1 MSNAATAL
9 AAVARQELRNREV
22 DPAVKYAYDAE
33 VKGGD
38 CTNIRHLK
46 DFGRRMF
53 LPVLLVQLKRVLGTA
68 GTPAVL
74 QALSKSVADEGHL
87 ETFYV
92 FLGTRVR
99 DQPETVDDLVAEEAK
114 TIADSLVKA
123 VEALDIPSD
132 ISAEASSASR
142 VDVLMNTW
150 KDRYSYIMA
159 PATTTDERVQDAILS
174 AMDLKSFKA
183 TKLLRIKSE
192 DMWTRMRSNSERG
205 MFSLIGA
212 STLEYL
218 VGEAMKDFVELQ
230 NTEHEQLVLEA
241 MTSIRTISRLLL
253 ATGDYQDV
261 PPCPFWGMVAEEP
274 RMALWVY
281 LGAYMEYAAKHALLR
296 LRAWASEMF
305 QKLVKAAVAALNPKA
320 RIRAPKLVRT
330 LADVTALQPKLW
342 TKAKHTKAPAKTT
355 LIDITNNA
363 GSDWRKTTQLGL
375 TKKTIRMA
383 PYPSL
388 SSSGGATVLNQ
399 KVSGS
404 ASGKAATLPPNV
416 SVTSDHRDPKQ
427 PCETQNA

>member
-38 CTNIRHLK
+38 CTKIRRLK
-46 DFGRRMF
+46 DFGHRMF
-53 LPVLLVQLKRVLGTA
+53 LPVLLVQLKRVLGTT

-74 QALSKSVADEGHL
+74 QALSN
-87 ETFYV
+87 
-92 FLGTRVR
+92 
-99 DQPETVDDLVAEEAK
+99 
-114 TIADSLVKA
+114 
-123 VEALDIPSD
+123 IPPGA
-132 ISAEASSASR
+132 SAEASSASR
-142 VDVLMNTW
+142 VDVLVGIW
-150 KDRYSYIMA
+150 KNRYSYIMA

-174 AMDLKSFKA
+174 AMDMKSFKA

-230 NTEHEQLVLEA
+230 NAEHEQLVLEA

-305 QKLVKAAVAALNPKA
+305 QKLAKAAVTALNPKA
-320 RIRAPKLVRT
+320 RVRAPKLVRT
-330 LADVTALQPKLW
+330 LADVIAPR
-342 TKAKHTKAPAKTT
+342 TKVWVKPQIIKAPATKIP
-355 LIDITNNA
+355 LADITNNA
-363 GSDWRKTTQLGL
+363 GLDRRKATQLALPRKKVQRMHPYASGSSSAGAAATTSKTTQNQTNRSGFMSGFEDA
-375 TKKTIRMA
+375 TPTG
-383 PYPSL
+383 
-388 SSSGGATVLNQ
+388 SSSGSATKN
-399 KVSGS
+399 G
-404 ASGKAATLPPNV
+404 PFC
-416 SVTSDHRDPKQ
+416 RD
-427 PCETQNA
+427 NA